1 MFNKLV
7 FIASLGFILS
17 CSKDDDP
24 AIFAGIDEEFVGEID
39 LIKTLGGS
47 QQDDFLSV
55 VTTTNGGVAAFGFTQ
70 SNDGDVI
77 GKPSTDSD
85 YWLVKFDQ
93 DLNIQWQKIF
103 GGSDDDRGQ
112 SIIQTDDGG
121 FAVTGFS
128 RSDDG
133 DITGNFGFQDYWVV
147 KLDALGGIQW
157 EKSIGFSGNDRG
169 YDIIQTQD
177 GGYFATGFLDVT
189 ASEGEGNDDFDN
201 LKTSSNSKGA
211 KHGVGEYW
219 GIKLNAG
226 GDIQW
231 RRYFGGTNNDRSYA
245 AIQTQDGGY
254 IQTGHSES
262 DDFDVENPI
271 GSYDIW
277 VVKTFADG
285 VLDWEKSFGGSG
297 IEIAFDVI
305 ETEDN
310 NFMLVGDTRS
320 SDRDVSNPRGNA
332 DIWIIKFDVE
342 GNLIWEKTYGGPEFE
357 SGRSIIAIGNN
368 DYFITSSSRSSTDQV
383 ETNYGSNDVWGVI
396 IDGNGDIKWQK
407 TIGGSGLDF
416 GNDAAINSSKE
427 IFVVGS
433 TASNDFNFPTNKGD
447 NDAFIIKLK

>member
-1 MFNKLV
+1 
-7 FIASLGFILS
+7 
-17 CSKDDDP
+17 
-24 AIFAGIDEEFVGEID
+24 
-39 LIKTLGGS
+39 
-47 QQDDFLSV
+47 
-55 VTTTNGGVAAFGFTQ
+55 
-70 SNDGDVI
+70 
-77 GKPSTDSD
+77 
-85 YWLVKFDQ
+85 
-93 DLNIQWQKIF
+93 
-103 GGSDDDRGQ
+103 
-112 SIIQTDDGG
+112 
-121 FAVTGFS
+121 VTGFS

-147 KLDALGGIQW
+147 KLNASGGIQW

-189 ASEGEGNDDFDN
+189 ASEGEGNDEFDN

-245 AIQTQDGGY
+245 VIQTQDGGY

-262 DDFDVENPI
+262 DDFDIENPI

-285 VLDWEKSFGGSG
+285 VLDWEKSFGGSS

-427 IFVVGS
+427 IFVVGN
-433 TASNDFNFPTNKGD
+433 TASNDTDFPTNKGD

>member
-24 AIFAGIDEEFVGEID
+24 AILAGIDEEFVGEID

-70 SNDGDVI
+70 SNDGDII

-157 EKSIGFSGNDRG
+157 EKSVGFSGNDRG

>member
-1 MFNKLV
+1 MFNKIV
-7 FIASLGFILS
+7 FIISLGLILS
-17 CSKDDDP
+17 CSKDDESVIP
-24 AIFAGIDEEFVGEID
+24 EGIDQEFMGEID
-39 LIKTLGGS
+39 LIKTIGGS

-55 VTTTNGGVAAFGFTQ
+55 VATTDGGIAAFGFTQ
-70 SNDGDVI
+70 SNDGDII

-93 DLNIQWQKIF
+93 DLNIQWQKVF

-128 RSDDG
+128 RSNDG
-133 DITGNFGFQDYWVV
+133 DISGNFGFQDYWVV

-189 ASEGEGNDDFDN
+189 SSGGEGNDDFEN
-201 LKTSSNSKGA
+201 LKPSSKPKRA

-219 GIKLNAG
+219 GIKLDAEGNME
-226 GDIQW
+226 W

-245 AIQTQDGGY
+245 VIQTQDGGY

-262 DDFDVENPI
+262 DDFDITDPN

-277 VVKTFADG
+277 VVKTSADG
-285 VLDWEKSFGGSG
+285 NLVWQKNFGGSS
-297 IEIAFDVI
+297 IEIAFDI
-305 ETEDN
+305 IKTEDN
-310 NFMLVGDTRS
+310 HFMLVGDTRS
-320 SDRDVSNPRGNA
+320 SDKDVSNPRGNA
-332 DIWIIKFDVE
+332 DIWIIKFDTD
-342 GNLIWEKTYGGPEFE
+342 GNLIWEKTYGGPEFD
-357 SGRSIIAIGNN
+357 SGKSIIAIGNN
-368 DYFITSSSRSSTDQV
+368 DYFITSSSRSETDQL
-383 ETNYGSNDVWGVI
+383 EINYGSNDIWGFI
-396 IDGNGDIKWQK
+396 IDGNGDLKWQK
-407 TIGGSGLDF
+407 TFGGSGLDF
-416 GNDAAINSSKE
+416 GNDAAINSSRE
-427 IFVVGS
+427 IFVVGT
-433 TASNDFNFPTNKGD
+433 TASNDSDFPTNKGD

>member
-1 MFNKLV
+1 MYKKIV
-7 FIASLGFILS
+7 FIVSLTMILS
-17 CSKDDDP
+17 CSKDDEP
-24 AIFAGIDEEFVGEID
+24 EVPQGIDNEFVGEID
-39 LIKTLGGS
+39 LIKTIGGS

-55 VTTTNGGVAAFGFTQ
+55 VATTDGGVAAFGFTQ

-93 DLNIQWQKIF
+93 DLNIQWQKVF

-133 DITGNFGFQDYWVV
+133 DITGNFGFQDYWIV
-147 KLDALGGIQW
+147 KLDATGGIQW

-201 LKTSSNSKGA
+201 LKTSLNPKGA

-219 GIKLNAG
+219 GVKLNAG
-226 GDIQW
+226 GDMEW
-231 RRYFGGTNNDRSYA
+231 RRYYGGTNNDRSYA

-262 DDFDVENPI
+262 DDFDIENPI

-285 VLDWEKSFGGSG
+285 VLDWEKSFGGSS
-297 IEIAFDVI
+297 IEIAFDII

-320 SDRDVSNPRGNA
+320 SDLDVSNPRGNA
-332 DIWIIKFDVE
+332 DIWIIKFDTN

-357 SGRSIIAIGNN
+357 SGRSIIGIGNN
-368 DYFITSSSRSSTDQV
+368 DYFVTSSSRSSTDQL
-383 ETNYGSNDVWGVI
+383 ETNYGSNDVWGII
-396 IDGNGDIKWQK
+396 IDGNGDLKWQK
-407 TIGGSGLDF
+407 NIGGSGLDF

-427 IFVVGS
+427 IFVVGN
-433 TASNDFNFPTNKGD
+433 TASDDTDFTTNKGD

>member
-7 FIASLGFILS
+7 FMASLGFILS

-24 AIFAGIDEEFVGEID
+24 AIPAGIDEEFVGEID
-39 LIKTLGGS
+39 LIKTIGGS

-55 VTTTNGGVAAFGFTQ
+55 VTTTDGGVAAFGFTQ
-70 SNDGDVI
+70 SNDGDII